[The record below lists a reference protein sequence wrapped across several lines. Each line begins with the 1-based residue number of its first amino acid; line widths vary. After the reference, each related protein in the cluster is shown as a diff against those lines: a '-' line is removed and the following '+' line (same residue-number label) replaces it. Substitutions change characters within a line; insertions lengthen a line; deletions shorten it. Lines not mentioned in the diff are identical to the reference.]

1 MVQTTG
7 SRGYLYVPGEA
18 GPSQAPGFEARV
30 PTARCAGGL
39 HAGSHAHT
47 MSQGLAVFQSRLS
60 CRREG
65 LDVWDIF
72 IFWMVSK
79 AECFFLAS
87 EAERALK
94 TSHGRAL
101 PCALYIDAWATHQ
114 IT

>member
-7 SRGYLYVPGEA
+7 PRGYLYVPGEA
-18 GPSQAPGFEARV
+18 GPSQAHGFEARV
-30 PTARCAGGL
+30 PMARCAGGL
-39 HAGSHAHT
+39 HAGSQAHT

-72 IFWMVSK
+72 IFWMVSR

-87 EAERALK
+87 GAERALK
-94 TSHGRAL
+94 TSQGRAY
-101 PCALYIDAWATHQ
+101 PVPFT
-114 IT
+114 